1 VKIHVVTPAP
11 AGSHHGNRTT
21 AVRWEKLLNELGH
34 EVNVAQEWNGEE
46 CDLVVALHAR
56 RSYPS
61 IERFRR
67 ARASAPLVVALTGTD
82 LYADLETSVE
92 ARTSLE
98 FASRLVVLQPLGIEA
113 LPQHARSKARVIY
126 QSAEPPPH
134 SEPPEPQTFQVCVL
148 AHLRPVKD
156 PLRTAFA
163 ARALPVSSS
172 IHVAHAGAAMSPEM
186 AEEAQAEQRRNPR
199 YRWLGDLP
207 RAEALQLLA
216 RSRLLALTSKLEG
229 GANVVTEAVAASVP
243 VIASRIAG
251 SLGLLGADYP
261 GYFPV
266 GDTQALAALL
276 LRAEQDAAFYRELAE
291 RCEALKPLVDPARER
306 ASWKSLLAELH

>member
-1 VKIHVVTPAP
+1 MRIHVVTPAP

-21 AVRWEKLLNELGH
+21 AVRWEKLLTELGH

-56 RSYPS
+56 RSYLS

-82 LYADLETSVE
+82 LYADLETSAE
-92 ARTSLE
+92 ARSSLE
-98 FASRLVVLQPLGIEA
+98 LASRLVVLQPLGIDA

-126 QSAEPPPH
+126 QSAEPPHP
-134 SEPPEPQTFQVCVL
+134 EPPEQQTFQVCVL

-163 ARALPVSSS
+163 VRALPASSS
-172 IHVAHAGAAMSPEM
+172 IQVAHAGAAMSPEM
-186 AEEAQAEQRRNPR
+186 AEEAQAEQRGNPR

-207 RAEALQLLA
+207 QAEALQLLA

-261 GYFPV
+261 GCFPV
-266 GDTQALAALL
+266 GDTPALGALL
-276 LRAEQDAAFYRELAE
+276 LRAESDGTFYRELAQ
-291 RCEALKPLVDPARER
+291 RCAALKPLVDPARER
-306 ASWKSLLAELH
+306 ESWKSLLAELR